1 MGQVIEYIP
10 WRRVTRGWRNCAS
23 EELLHAPQK
32 LSRRLVGALF
42 VTFFGTFCFVI
53 GSSSPGSA
61 QTALVR
67 CVEVPQATLA
77 ISVESTAGW
86 SGCDRALAISNAEG
100 VAEARASEDISPEC
114 RRLSPLKARQTCRS
128 RGLQVSQTESAF
140 NSADPPLAAPGGGPI
155 ASFTLTG
162 GTDLVRFCT
171 VQRDLQTEIDS
182 SQPDYLCFGNP
193 RTVVFTRASANCAV
207 QCKP

>member
-1 MGQVIEYIP
+1 MGHAIEYIP
-10 WRRVTRGWRNCAS
+10 WLPVTRGVRNS
-23 EELLHAPQK
+23 GFEELLHAPQK
-32 LSRRLVGALF
+32 LNRLVGALF
-42 VTFFGTFCFVI
+42 VTFFGMFCFVI
-53 GSSSPGSA
+53 LSGSPGSA

-86 SGCDRALAISNAEG
+86 SECDRALAISNAEG
-100 VAEARASEDISPEC
+100 VAEGRASEDISPEC
-114 RRLSPLKARQTCRS
+114 RRIPPLKARQTCRS
-128 RGLQVSQTESAF
+128 RGLQLSQTEIGF

-155 ASFTLTG
+155 SNFTLTG

-171 VQRDLQTEIDS
+171 VQRDLQTEVDS

-193 RTVVFTRASANCAV
+193 RTVVFARASANCAI
-207 QCKP
+207 QCRP